1 MTPNPQSRIAQTR
14 AVWAVRRA
22 LAPAAL
28 ELPGRVAAL
37 TEENARLRD
46 LAQALE
52 QRLGDAEGRIA
63 AAGTRA
69 ADAEARLAD
78 AEARAADAERRTAAL
93 EEQLAE
99 LRDGLHESR
108 RLNLRVAE
116 LTDLVTELVLPLHD
130 REIDPA
136 VLTRLRPDTL

>member
-1 MTPNPQSRIAQTR
+1 MNESPRSRLARGR

-28 ELPGRVAAL
+28 ELPGEL
-37 TEENARLRD
+37 ARLAEHNSGLREEVEHLRHRLGQAED
-46 LAQALE
+46 RLAEAERRALE
-52 QRLGDAEGRIA
+52 SERLLADAEGRI
-63 AAGTRA
+63 G
-69 ADAEARLAD
+69 
-78 AEARAADAERRTAAL
+78 
-93 EEQLAE
+93 E

-130 REIDPA
+130 REIDPS
-136 VLTRLRPDTL
+136 VLARLRPDTL

>member
-1 MTPNPQSRIAQTR
+1 MSPQSQSRPTR
-14 AVWAVRRA
+14 GGAVWAVRRA

-28 ELPGRVAAL
+28 ELPEQLARL
-37 TEENARLRD
+37 TDDNARLREQADD
-46 LAQALE
+46 LRS
-52 QRLGDAEGRIA
+52 RLDA
-63 AAGTRA
+63 
-69 ADAEARLAD
+69 AEERLA
-78 AEARAADAERRTAAL
+78 EFER
-93 EEQLAE
+93 QVAE

-136 VLTRLRPDTL
+136 VLARLRPDTL